1 MIPVKCREHS
11 GFGGHRGRIALC
23 LGILVTFASWS
34 AGAGDKVAGDKEE
47 AKQLFESG
55 LKLMRLDDF
64 VGASATFERSIALY
78 PTQNSLFNLANCYRA
93 MQRYGDAL
101 ATIERLKRDFVDKL
115 KPEIKA
121 SVDRQQIEIQL
132 LAASL
137 TVETDPPDTTV
148 TIDGKPIGAGPKLGP
163 LLLEPGEHTIE
174 ATRPDHRSQ
183 RRTVKLEP
191 GLSRNEKFVLEI
203 ETGNIIVRATPEG
216 AAVFLDG
223 KQIGTTPL
231 ADAVSL
237 AVGKHV
243 LALHASDREDFE
255 HAIDVRPG
263 DRQILD
269 IVLAAKSPPVVAP
282 EPPPPPPAPALSLAT
297 TEHSTTEPSAP
308 KSRAL
313 KIVTWFSLAGAVAA
327 AAVAGTYLA
336 ILTGQHSDFQKSND
350 LYAQYGRPQDDAKR
364 KGILDDMNRSSSIAI
379 VCGIGAGALAA
390 TAIVSYLVDSGS
402 KAGESSV
409 AVSPAGI
416 GVRF

>member
-1 MIPVKCREHS
+1 MRQIVCA
-11 GFGGHRGRIALC
+11 FC
-23 LGILVTFASWS
+23 LGILVTCASWTAVAS
-34 AGAGDKVAGDKEE
+34 DKVAGDKEE

-55 LKLMRLDDF
+55 LKLMRVDDF
-64 VGASATFERSIALY
+64 AGASATFERSIALY

-93 MQRYGDAL
+93 MQRYGEAL
-101 ATIERLKRDFVDKL
+101 ATIERLKRDFADKL

-132 LAASL
+132 LVAPL
-137 TVETDPPDTTV
+137 TLETDPADTTV
-148 TIDGKPIGAGPKLGP
+148 TIDGKPVGAGPKLGP

-174 ATRPDHRSQ
+174 TARPDHRSQ

-216 AAVFLDG
+216 AVVFLDG

-231 ADAVSL
+231 ADAVSM

-255 HAIDVRPG
+255 RAIDVRPG

-269 IVLAAKSPPVVAP
+269 IVLIAKPTPVLAP
-282 EPPPPPPAPALSLAT
+282 QPQPPPQAPAVLLAT
-297 TEHSTTEPSAP
+297 TEPSTP
-308 KSRAL
+308 KSRTL
-313 KIVTWFSLAGAVAA
+313 KIVTWSSLAGAVAA
-327 AAVAGTYLA
+327 AAVAGTYLV
-336 ILTGQHSDFQKSND
+336 ILSGQHNDFQNYND
-350 LYAQYGRPQDDAKR
+350 LYAQYGRTQDDAKR
-364 KGILDDMNRSSSIAI
+364 RAVLDDMHSSSSIAI
-379 VCGIGAGALAA
+379 VCGIGAGALAT
-390 TAIVSYLVDSGS
+390 TALVTYLVDSGS

-409 AVSPAGI
+409 ALSPTGI

>member
-1 MIPVKCREHS
+1 MRQIVCA
-11 GFGGHRGRIALC
+11 FC
-23 LGILVTFASWS
+23 LGILVTCATWS
-34 AGAGDKVAGDKEE
+34 AVAGDKEE

-55 LKLMRLDDF
+55 LKLMRVDDF
-64 VGASATFERSIALY
+64 AGASATFERSIALY

-115 KPEIKA
+115 KPEIKT

-132 LAASL
+132 LVAPL
-137 TVETDPPDTTV
+137 TLETDPADTTV
-148 TIDGKPIGAGPKLGP
+148 TIDGKPVGAGPKLGP

-174 ATRPDHRSQ
+174 AARPDHRSQ

-191 GLSRNEKFVLEI
+191 GLSRNEKFLLEI
-203 ETGNIIVRATPEG
+203 KTGDIIVRATPEG

-255 HAIDVRPG
+255 RAIDVRPG

-269 IVLAAKSPPVVAP
+269 IVLIAKPTPVLALQ
-282 EPPPPPPAPALSLAT
+282 PPPPPQAPVASVV
-297 TEHSTTEPSAP
+297 TTEPSTP
-308 KSRAL
+308 KSRTL
-313 KIVTWFSLAGAVAA
+313 KIVTWSSLAGAVAS
-327 AAVAGTYLA
+327 AAVAGTYLV
-336 ILTGQHSDFQKSND
+336 ILSGQHSDFQKYND
-350 LYAQYGRPQDDAKR
+350 VYAQSGRAQDDAKR
-364 KGILDDMNRSSSIAI
+364 RSVIDDMHRSSSIAI

-390 TAIVSYLVDSGS
+390 TAIVSYLIDSGADES
-402 KAGESSV
+402 KRDAT
-409 AVSPAGI
+409 VSMSPF
-416 GVRF
+416 GVGVKF

>member
-1 MIPVKCREHS
+1 MKQIVCA
-11 GFGGHRGRIALC
+11 FC
-23 LGILVTFASWS
+23 LGILVTCASWS
-34 AGAGDKVAGDKEE
+34 AVAGDKEE

-55 LKLMRLDDF
+55 LKLMRVDDF
-64 VGASATFERSIALY
+64 AGASATFERSIALY

-93 MQRYGDAL
+93 MQRYGEAL
-101 ATIERLKRDFVDKL
+101 ATIERLKRDFADKL

-132 LAASL
+132 LVAPL
-137 TVETDPPDTTV
+137 TLETDPADTTV
-148 TIDGKPIGAGPKLGP
+148 TIDGKPVGAGPKLGP

-174 ATRPDHRSQ
+174 AARPDHRSQ

-203 ETGNIIVRATPEG
+203 ETGNILVRATPEG

-231 ADAVSL
+231 ATPVSL

-255 HAIDVRPG
+255 RAIDVRPS

-269 IVLAAKSPPVVAP
+269 IVLAAKSPPIVAP
-282 EPPPPPPAPALSLAT
+282 GPPPPLPAPAILLAT
-297 TEHSTTEPSAP
+297 TEPSTP
-308 KSRAL
+308 KSRTL
-313 KIVTWFSLAGAVAA
+313 KFVTWSSLAGAVAA
-327 AAVAGTYLA
+327 AAVTGTYLV
-336 ILTGQHSDFQKSND
+336 ILTGQHSDFQKYND
-350 LYAQYGRPQDDAKR
+350 LYAQYGRPQDDTKR
-364 KGILDDMNRSSSIAI
+364 RATLDDMHRSSSIAI

-390 TAIVSYLVDSGS
+390 AALVTYLVDSGS
-402 KAGESSV
+402 KSGEGSI
-409 AVSPAGI
+409 ALSPTGI